1 MLYYEASK
9 SWRVVHHL
17 QIFYAHS
24 TTRLFPWLENGY
36 QTFHLGLHSFKH
48 VLHQEIWGMIYA
60 MELGMIDGQY
70 SYNFPSIC
78 RQVMATDHLD
88 GIIFSIKFSFRS
100 LVLLNAIELYHVM
113 LLCCL
118 FYILDLNMKHHKLLE
133 ESYLN
138 CSFLIF

>member
-1 MLYYEASK
+1 
-9 SWRVVHHL
+9 
-17 QIFYAHS
+17 
-24 TTRLFPWLENGY
+24 
-36 QTFHLGLHSFKH
+36 
-48 VLHQEIWGMIYA
+48 
-60 MELGMIDGQY
+60 MIDGQY

-100 LVLLNAIELYHVM
+100 LVLLNAMELYHVM

-118 FYILDLNMKHHKLLE
+118 FYILDLNLKHHKLLE